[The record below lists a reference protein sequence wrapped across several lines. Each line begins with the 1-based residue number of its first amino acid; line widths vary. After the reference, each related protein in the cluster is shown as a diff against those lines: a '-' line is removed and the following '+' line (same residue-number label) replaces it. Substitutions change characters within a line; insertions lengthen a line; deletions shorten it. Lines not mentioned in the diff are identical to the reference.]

1 MATVPQAKFY
11 DDQDLLRVDIN
22 RLFSSFIVPI
32 DTIRSHFN
40 ALVPNSQELNTPQYQ
55 ESRLHAYYR
64 MIGFPVVSAAT
75 SKNNSFYSPGY
86 DPNLNTDTRSLSTY
100 QSIANDV
107 VNDKTFVSQQLNPR
121 ERVFKTYRKVFS
133 DGGSVA
139 KAVMLGSMFIRSFEK
154 QFGGTGPLE
163 FDKDQTQTLDDR
175 QDAIGQFYGDS
186 ILSFNLSNNQKVI
199 GLLAS
204 THPLKPFV
212 VDPRID
218 NSIRP
223 IRNRICAPFL
233 KNKNQT
239 KIFQSTNG
247 SSESLLRPFIER
259 VITIRFN
266 TQNVATNPGADIVQS
281 IIDTVS
287 NNGAITDSDLIS
299 ISSNSLSALHN
310 NELVIFNSYFK
321 IIRSVIVK
329 LANSIKRLEYIRGKI
344 NFQPVPDP
352 KLGPESGAPGNTLD
366 ALDPTDKNNL
376 KVENEIVLLT
386 QKKYV
391 DELSMA
397 LDTGLQGSSDN
408 GDFVFSNL
416 DDSVFSVAKSVQKS
430 YDDNIKKLTKLRTQL
445 GNEGLEALKTIEI
458 IMGEFSGIGLLDI
471 IAIQAALWVMDPG
484 KLLGLID
491 DRAFARAKKF
501 RKNLTFD
508 GVSRGSV
515 IDGLT
520 DFEEKLKN
528 IYLLMQDYFNSIN
541 DGSAFRA
548 S

>member
-1 MATVPQAKFY
+1 MTTVPQSKFY
-11 DDQDLLRVDIN
+11 DDQDLLRVDID
-22 RLFSSFIVPI
+22 RLFSSFITPI

-64 MIGFPVVSAAT
+64 MVGFPVVS
-75 SKNNSFYSPGY
+75 SSGSFYSPGY
-86 DPNLNTDTRSLSTY
+86 DPNLNTDASSLSTY

-107 VNDKTFVSQQLNPR
+107 VNDKAFVSQQLNPR

-133 DGGSVA
+133 DGGVVA
-139 KAVMLGSMFIRSFEK
+139 KSVMLGSMFIRSFEK

-163 FDKDQTQTLDDR
+163 FDKDQTQTIDDR
-175 QDAIGQFYGDS
+175 QDAVGQFYGDS
-186 ILSFNLSNNQKVI
+186 VLSLNISNNQKVI

-204 THPLKPFV
+204 THPLKPFI

-223 IRNRICAPFL
+223 VRNRICAPFL
-233 KNKNQT
+233 KDKSQT

-247 SSESLLRPFIER
+247 SSENLLRPFLER

-266 TQNVATNPGADIVQS
+266 TQNVATNAGSDIVQS

-310 NELVIFNSYFK
+310 NELVIFNNYFK
-321 IIRSVIVK
+321 IIRSVITRLVF
-329 LANSIKRLEYIRGKI
+329 SIRKLEYIRGKI
-344 NFQPVPDP
+344 NFQPIPDP
-352 KLGPESGAPGNTLD
+352 KLGPESGSPGNTLD
-366 ALDPTDKNNL
+366 TIDSTDANNL
-376 KVENEIVLLT
+376 RIEGDIVFLT

-391 DELSMA
+391 DELSTA
-397 LDTGLQGSSDN
+397 LDTGLQGTGDG

-416 DDSVFSVAKSVQKS
+416 DDSVFSIPKSVQKS
-430 YDDNIKKLTKLRTQL
+430 YDDSIKKLTKIRTQL
-445 GNEGLEALKTIEI
+445 GNEGIEALKTIEI

-471 IAIQAALWVMDPG
+471 MAIQAALWVMDPG

-515 IDGLT
+515 LDGLQ

-528 IYLLMQDYFNSIN
+528 IYLLMQDYFDSIN
-541 DGSAFRA
+541 DGRAFQA
-548 S
+548 T